1 MTTKYVTTAELAAH
15 FSVSSATIMAMMKSG
30 EIPNGTYMRLG
41 RVFRFDLEKIEQTL
55 LTRGDIA
62 DDSEAPAPAVQYEFD
77 FNDNTTDTA
86 EEDGIEYYNLGEPT

>member
-55 LTRGDIA
+55 LTRGDVA
-62 DDSEAPAPAVQYEFD
+62 DESEAPAPDVQYEFD
-77 FNDNTTDTA
+77 FDDATNDVS
-86 EEDGIEYYNLGEPT
+86 EDDIEYYNLGEPT

>member
-55 LTRGDIA
+55 LTRGDVA
-62 DDSEAPAPAVQYEFD
+62 SESEVPAPDVQYEFD
-77 FNDNTTDTA
+77 FNDDTNDVP
-86 EEDGIEYYNLGEPT
+86 EDDIEYYNLGEPT